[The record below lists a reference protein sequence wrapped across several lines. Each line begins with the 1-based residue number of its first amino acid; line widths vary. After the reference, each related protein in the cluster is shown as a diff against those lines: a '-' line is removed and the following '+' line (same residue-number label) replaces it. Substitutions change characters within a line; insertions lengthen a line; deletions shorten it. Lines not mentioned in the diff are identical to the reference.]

1 MRTRS
6 ALRNM
11 SKRQKIENNVEDER
25 KILAILE
32 KEEELPRELRSV
44 IEDYQRKHGK
54 ALNDTSEF
62 LGRVE
67 KRLLYLLVHYMY
79 REGYQWNPSEVEIAM
94 DFFPTVLLPSPT
106 KTITEQYI
114 KDYRKKLSV
123 LEKKEQFPKA
133 LQEEIENFRGNLT
146 TTKSNTAGDFLD
158 HMEKRVKEFLC
169 NDTKNG
175 RCQWEPCEVETAVRL
190 FPTVL
195 KCEKYEIFYSVVS
208 MDEFLPKRALLLPLF
223 LDLAIQ
229 CGGFTKQE
237 LEKCI
242 VGHRNHDAQYRSSV
256 LDQICSGTDDQCAAL
271 VDKVHTSLLEGLKN
285 KSILDEK
292 NVRILASPF
301 SRGWKD
307 PGYLCRFW

>member
-62 LGRVE
+62 LGGVE

-242 VGHRNHDAQYRSSV
+242 VGHRNHDAQYRSSGYGRSMRCTCR
-256 LDQICSGTDDQCAAL
+256 QSTYI
-271 VDKVHTSLLEGLKN
+271 
-285 KSILDEK
+285 
-292 NVRILASPF
+292 PP
-301 SRGWKD
+301 RGPQK
-307 PGYLCRFW
+307 